1 MNNEIRTGPM
11 RSENP
16 HTTSITVR
24 GYELDSYGHVNNA
37 VYLQYLEHARWVF
50 IKDLGILDDLNAEEL
65 LLVVIET
72 NKRYL
77 KEANLFDELI
87 IESAVKQEKPYLVFR
102 QKIYNK
108 KESAVVSRATVKT
121 IFVNKGRMPL
131 DIPLSI
137 IKKLPN

>member
-1 MNNEIRTGPM
+1 MIKPDNLNR
-11 RSENP
+11 
-16 HTTSITVR
+16 TSITVR

-37 VYLQYLEHARWVF
+37 VYLQYLEQARWVF
-50 IKDLGILDDLNAEEL
+50 IKDLGILDYMNAEEL
-65 LLVVIET
+65 LLIVIET
-72 NKRYL
+72 NIRYL

-87 IESAVKQEKPYLVFR
+87 IESTVKQEKPYLVFR

-121 IFVNKGRMPL
+121 LFVNKGRMPL

-137 IKKLPN
+137 LKKLP